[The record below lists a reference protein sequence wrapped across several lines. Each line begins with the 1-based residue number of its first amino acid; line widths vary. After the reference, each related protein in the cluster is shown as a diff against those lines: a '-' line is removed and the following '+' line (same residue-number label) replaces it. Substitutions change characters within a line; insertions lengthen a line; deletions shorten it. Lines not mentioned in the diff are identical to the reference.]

1 MNRRSLIRLAQLV
14 AILAGALSLK
24 FYYSTATVNQ
34 LRWIL
39 APTTTVVEIVT
50 GSRFYF
56 EAHAGYMK
64 SDHTFL
70 IAASCAGVN
79 FLIMSFLM
87 LSLRKVWK
95 DRSREAA
102 RGVKQTLIDWSFL
115 PIAAVF
121 AYLATLVANTI
132 RISTAL
138 LYRGSSEVN
147 FLDKNQLHRAEGIVI
162 YFGVLL
168 ALFMFSE
175 AISNRNL
182 RNRPLKSKSLSII
195 HSYCFPL
202 LIYYATTL
210 GMPILNGAYHRT
222 DFWEHLSFVLL
233 TPLLLVLPLATM
245 RISKRVIKASVN

>member
-14 AILAGALSLK
+14 AILGGALSLK

-79 FLIMSFLM
+79 FLITSFLM

-95 DRSREAA
+95 DRLSGSA
-102 RGVKQTLIDWSFL
+102 RGVRQNLMEWGFL
-115 PIAAVF
+115 PLSAVL
-121 AYLATLVANTI
+121 AYLATIFANSI

-138 LYRGSSEVN
+138 LHRSSTEVGS
-147 FLDKNQLHRAEGIVI
+147 FDRDQLHRVEGIVI

-168 ALFMFSE
+168 ALFMFTE
-175 AISNRNL
+175 AVSYQSRQS
-182 RNRPLKSKSLSII
+182 PKSKGSPSLLRP
-195 HSYCFPL
+195 YCFPL
-202 LIYYATTL
+202 VIYYATTL
-210 GMPILNGAYHRT
+210 GVPVLNGAYHRT

-233 TPLLLVLPLATM
+233 TPLLLVLPLVTL
-245 RISKRVIKASVN
+245 RISKRIVSVCDN